1 MPRSDVKRARR
12 LARLRDEMSDEALPL
27 PLDGPEAEALLDE
40 ILYARQP
47 ATHERFVPRYGC
59 VVFDHGAAMWLDS
72 VRAQPSQRVVEAGGF
87 EPAFLRRFADGRS
100 SFLVRERE
108 EVKGLVC
115 FDQTLEY
122 ESTLVE
128 LQQTS
133 GALIVQRTGVGLVRI
148 CSPDAVVRW
157 DGVKWQVK
165 PRIWRFSPPVLHAV
179 PQAASNILE
188 RLLEFCVQWV
198 SPSQTGAI
206 LVWYLAD
213 VDPCDLP
220 FVRISSARETPILY
234 ATERVDFGAM
244 LSALG
249 QMDGAAIL
257 SRDGRLT
264 HLGAILEP
272 SERAHELVAAIGGTR
287 HTSARRFSFDE
298 ARSVVFVVSEAG
310 AVSLFSDG
318 ARTALMRPDRSPPYL
333 PEEALALPPSRFS
346 EEHVVQ
352 CDQCGKNLLIGVL
365 SLEDEASDESLRL
378 ACPVCDAEV
387 VGRRQPERVR
397 GVRKVL

>member
-1 MPRSDVKRARR
+1 MA
-12 LARLRDEMSDEALPL
+12 DEALPL

-40 ILYARQP
+40 ILYAQHP

-59 VVFDHGAAMWLDS
+59 VVFDQGAGMWLDS
-72 VRAQPSQRVVEAGGF
+72 VRAQRSHRVVEAGGF

-108 EVKGLVC
+108 EVNGLVC
-115 FDQTLEY
+115 FDRTFEY

-133 GALIVQRTGVGLVRI
+133 GALIVQRTRGGLVRI
-148 CSPDAVVRW
+148 CSPDAVIRW
-157 DGVKWQVK
+157 DAVRWQVK
-165 PRIWRFSPPVLHAV
+165 PRVWRFSPPVLHAV
-179 PQAASNILE
+179 PQAASNVLE
-188 RLLEFCVQWV
+188 RLLEFCVQWI

-206 LVWYLAD
+206 LVWYLTD
-213 VDPCDLP
+213 VAPCDLP
-220 FVRISSARETPILY
+220 FVRLSGRAAPILNG
-234 ATERVDFGAM
+234 TQRVDFGAM

-257 SRDGRLT
+257 TRDGRLT

-287 HTSARRFSFDE
+287 HTSARRYSFDE
-298 ARSVVFVVSEAG
+298 PRSVVLVVSEAG
-310 AVSLFSDG
+310 AVSVFSDG

-346 EEHVVQ
+346 EERVIQ
-352 CDQCGKNLLIGVL
+352 CGRCGKNLLIGVL
-365 SLEDEASDESLRL
+365 SLEDEASDESQRL

-397 GVRKVL
+397 GVRKTLS